1 MTNPYVP
8 PGDFPRR
15 DPEESIR
22 RHPAWH
28 AKPSAHVVFSDRDLD
43 ALLQAHDND
52 ACRRADCALRR
63 HLLEV
68 REQLREEDPRS

>member
-1 MTNPYVP
+1 M
-8 PGDFPRR
+8 
-15 DPEESIR
+15 
-22 RHPAWH
+22 
-28 AKPSAHVVFSDRDLD
+28 VFSDRDLD

>member
-1 MTNPYVP
+1 MTNPYVA
-8 PGDFPRR
+8 PGNFPRR

-28 AKPSAHVVFSDRDLD
+28 AKPSAHVALSDRDIE

-52 ACRRADCALRR
+52 ACRRAGCALRLY
-63 HLLEV
+63 LLDECG
-68 REQLREEDPRS
+68 RGRKGDSRP